1 MALTISNEDRRIMGD
16 RVVIDAKIAFDSS
29 YPTNGEALANTDF
42 SGLHRIESLIV
53 HSTNLPMYRVIW
65 DDTSSKL
72 KVYLEASGG
81 DGAEDE
87 VGNGIDI
94 NTLRCLVQVTGK

>member
-16 RVVIDAKIAFDSS
+16 RVVIDAKIAFDDS
-29 YPTNGEALANTDF
+29 YPTGGEALANTDF
-42 SGLHRIESLIV
+42 SGLHQIDSVIV
-53 HSTNLPMYRVIW
+53 HSTNLAMYRVIW
-65 DDTSSKL
+65 DDTTSKL
-72 KVYLEASGG
+72 KAYLEASGG

-87 VGNGIDI
+87 VGDGVDI

>member
-16 RVVIDAKIAFDSS
+16 RVVIDAKIAFDDN
-29 YPTNGEALANTDF
+29 YPTGGEALANTDF
-42 SGLHRIESLIV
+42 SGLHQIDSVIV
-53 HSTNLPMYRVIW
+53 HSTNLAMYRVIW
-65 DDTSSKL
+65 DDTNSKL
-72 KVYLEASGG
+72 KAFLEASGG

-87 VGNGIDI
+87 VGDGVDI

>member
-42 SGLHRIESLIV
+42 SGLHQIDSVIV
-53 HSTNLPMYRVIW
+53 HSTNLAMYRVVW
-65 DDTSSKL
+65 DDVNSKL
-72 KVYLEASGG
+72 KVFLEASGG

-87 VGNGIDI
+87 VANTTDI
-94 NTLRCLVQVTGK
+94 NTLRCLVHVIGK

>member
-16 RVVIDAKIAFDSS
+16 RVVIDAKIAFDDS

-42 SGLHRIESLIV
+42 SGLHQIDSLIV
-53 HSTNLPMYRVIW
+53 HSTNLAMYRVIW
-65 DDTSSKL
+65 DDTNSKL
-72 KVYLEASGG
+72 KVFVENSGG

-87 VGNGIDI
+87 VANTTDI
-94 NTLRCLVQVTGK
+94 NTLLCLVQVTGK